1 MDYLPLTIP
10 LIGIIFG
17 HLLGNKIKFS
27 DESATLLRYYSI
39 GIVLTSTAFNFLP
52 DMRYGN
58 KRIDKPLITTI
69 VLTSVI
75 LLLIFKEKVKSDI
88 NHYFIYNLFDI
99 FGTGFV
105 IGTAYMFHHANLPL
119 TLISLTIAT
128 FFAGL
133 TNVNDLIKDKYSK
146 KEIIKIIAFH
156 LLTYFAGIIVA
167 YMVKSS
173 HYSRLFI
180 SGIVMTVIYWF
191 MLKKI
196 FMWKDKDDYG
206 YSLSLIFI
214 GTLTMVIIR

>member
-10 LIGIIFG
+10 LIGVVFG
-17 HLLGNKIKFS
+17 HLLGNEIKFS

-69 VLTSVI
+69 VLTSVV
-75 LLLIFKEKVKSDI
+75 LLLIFREKVKSNVD
-88 NHYFIYNLFDI
+88 HYFIYNLFDI

-105 IGTAYMFHHANLPL
+105 IATAYMFHRAHLPL
-119 TLISLTIAT
+119 TLISLTVVT

-133 TNVNDLIKDKYSK
+133 TNVHDLIKDKYSK
-146 KEIIKIIAFH
+146 EEMIKITAFH
-156 LLTYFAGIIVA
+156 LLTYFAGIVTA
-167 YMVKSS
+167 YIVKSS

-180 SGIVMTVIYWF
+180 ASVVMTVIYWF

-196 FMWKDKDDYG
+196 FMWKDTDDYG
-206 YSLSLIFI
+206 YALSLIFI